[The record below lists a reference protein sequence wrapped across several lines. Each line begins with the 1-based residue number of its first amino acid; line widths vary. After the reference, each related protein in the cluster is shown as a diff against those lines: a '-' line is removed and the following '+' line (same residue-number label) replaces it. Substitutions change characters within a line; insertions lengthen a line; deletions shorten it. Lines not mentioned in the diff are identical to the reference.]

1 MGRRLA
7 RREEDSMENKA
18 ERGERRRGRGSLV
31 ALLSL
36 ALALAAVALAGLLPP
51 ANGMTPWGLRER
63 SSRYVRAS
71 DGTRLAVRLLLPRG
85 LRKGQ
90 KLPAVVELTRYDT
103 WYRRRFLMNLMVNL
117 GLETVAREPELR
129 FLGAGYAFV
138 AIDARGSGASFGA
151 RPMECS
157 REEVADYGELV
168 DWICAQPWSNGRVA
182 SYGVS
187 YSANTAELAAST
199 GRSGLAAALALYPDF
214 DVPGEEVMPGGIHNK
229 YLSGWSASNIAD
241 DSGQPLA
248 SPLVS
253 GVAPVDGDA
262 GGRLL
267 KEAQAGHRTIDLGAA
282 FSRITYFD
290 EELAPGYGA
299 EALSPYAYREAI
311 ERGGVPL
318 YVRVGWMDGGTVNG
332 ALERFLSYSNPQCLV
347 IGPWSHAGWHFYDP
361 FLESKLGTPE
371 LDSAQS
377 SDMIAFLDPL
387 LKGPGKGPKAAKLI
401 RYYTLGEGAWKA
413 ATTWPVPGFER
424 RTLYLGP
431 GKTLRDTRPGP
442 GEAADRYQADFGATT
457 GTSNRWHTNFGG
469 SAVSYPDRAN
479 EDRKILAYTG
489 EPLGRDIEITGNP
502 VATLE
507 LSSSA
512 ADGAFYVYLEDV
524 APDGRVSYLTEG
536 ELRALHRKLSPP
548 DPRRVTLGPR
558 HSMVRA
564 DGAALVP
571 GEVAELR
578 IGMYATSALLR
589 KGHRIRLAIACAD
602 SGTFER
608 IPEEGPVS
616 IELRRD
622 ALHPS
627 SLEIPVKE
635 R

>member
-1 MGRRLA
+1 
-7 RREEDSMENKA
+7 MEKKGV
-18 ERGERRRGRGSLV
+18 RGGGARRRGLLA

-36 ALALAAVALAGLLPP
+36 GLALASVAMAGLLPP
-51 ANGMTPWGLRER
+51 GNGMTPWGLRER
-63 SSRYVRAS
+63 SSRYLS
-71 DGTRLAVRLLLPRG
+71 MPDGTRLAVRLLLPRG
-85 LRKGQ
+85 LKKGER
-90 KLPAVVELTRYDT
+90 LPAVVELTRYGT
-103 WYRRRFLMNLMVNL
+103 WYRRKFLMNLLVNL

-129 FLGAGYAFV
+129 FLEAGYAFV
-138 AIDARGSGASFGA
+138 AVDARGSGASFGE

-157 REEVADYGELV
+157 REEVADYGEIL
-168 DWICAQPWSNGRVA
+168 DWVCAQPWSNGRAA

-199 GRSGLAAALALYPDF
+199 GRSGLAASLALYPDF
-214 DVPGEEVMPGGIHNK
+214 DVPGEEVLPGGIHNK

-241 DSGQPLA
+241 DSGAPLA

-253 GVAPVDGDA
+253 GVAPVDGDR

-267 KEAQAGHRTIDLGAA
+267 REAQAGHRTIDLGAA
-282 FSRITYFD
+282 FGRISYFD
-290 EELAPGYGA
+290 EELAPGYDA
-299 EALSPYAYREAI
+299 DSLSPYAYRGAI
-311 ERGGVPL
+311 ERGAVPL

-332 ALERFLSYSNPQCLV
+332 ALERFLSYSNPQTLV
-347 IGPWSHAGWHFYDP
+347 IGPWSHAGWHFFDP
-361 FLESKLGTPE
+361 FAESRLGTPE
-371 LDSAQS
+371 LDRAQS

-387 LKGPGKGPKAAKLI
+387 LKGGGLGPKAPAKLI
-401 RYYTLGEGAWKA
+401 RYYTLGEGAWKTS
-413 ATTWPVPGFER
+413 TTWPVPGFEP

-431 GKTLRDTRPGP
+431 GNALRETRPAAEEAG
-442 GEAADRYQADFGATT
+442 AADRYEADFGAST
-457 GTSNRWHTNFGG
+457 GTGNRWHTNFGG
-469 SAVSYPDRAN
+469 SAVFYPDRAG
-479 EDRKILAYTG
+479 EDKKLLVYTG
-489 EPLGRDIEITGNP
+489 EPLARDIEITGNP

-512 ADGAFYVYLEDV
+512 ADGAFYVYLEDL

-558 HSMVRA
+558 HSMARA

-571 GEVAELR
+571 GEVTELK

-589 KGHRIRLAIACAD
+589 KGHRVRLAIACAD

-608 IPEEGPVS
+608 IPEKGPVA
-616 IELRRD
+616 IEVRRS
-622 ALHPS
+622 ALHAS